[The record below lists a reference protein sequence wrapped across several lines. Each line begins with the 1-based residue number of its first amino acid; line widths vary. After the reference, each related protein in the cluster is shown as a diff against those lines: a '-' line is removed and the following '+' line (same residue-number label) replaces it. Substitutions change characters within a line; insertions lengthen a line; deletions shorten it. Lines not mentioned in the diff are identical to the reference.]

1 MRGSFCATLTVA
13 LPEGRGNPAALGVS
27 GTGTKRESWIMPAEN
42 KGLFITGTDTG
53 VGKTLVAAGLAR
65 CLRDRGM
72 RPGVLKP
79 VETGCALRGGRRIPR
94 DGSFLKHMA
103 GATEPIEEIVP
114 YRLAAPLAP
123 QVAAGKEGVRIQTRR
138 IHRAFREISSRHPCT
153 LVEGAGGILVPVTRR
168 TTMVDLMKQFELPV
182 LLVSRIGLG
191 TLNHT
196 LLTLFYL
203 AQCGIPVAGIVL
215 NDPDGRRDLSARSNP
230 ATLVQW
236 SSVPILGNI
245 PFRKGIRMTWDYAD
259 EIARGFARH
268 AQVDTIIRQ
277 MSRFGPSLEKRS

>member
-1 MRGSFCATLTVA
+1 
-13 LPEGRGNPAALGVS
+13 
-27 GTGTKRESWIMPAEN
+27 MPAEN

-53 VGKTLVAAGLAR
+53 VGKTFVAAGLAR
-65 CLRDRGM
+65 CLRDRGFA
-72 RPGVLKP
+72 PGVIKP
-79 VETGCALRGGRRIPR
+79 VETGCALRNGKRIPR

-123 QVAAGKEGVRIQTRR
+123 QVAAEKEGVRIQPQR
-138 IHRAFREISSRHPCT
+138 IHRAFREIFSRHPCT

-168 TTMVDLMKQFELPV
+168 STMVDLMKQFELPV

-196 LLTLFYL
+196 LLTLYYL
-203 AQCGIPVAGIVL
+203 AQHGIPVAGVVL
-215 NDPDGRRDLSARSNP
+215 NDPDGCRDLSARSNP
-230 ATLVQW
+230 ATLEQW

-245 PFRKGIRMTWDYAD
+245 PYRKGIRMARGCGD
-259 EIARGFARH
+259 EIARRVDRYVEVERISQMCRLGEKNH
-268 AQVDTIIRQ
+268 AGTGWGRTLDR
-277 MSRFGPSLEKRS
+277 

>member
-1 MRGSFCATLTVA
+1 MAGER
-13 LPEGRGNPAALGVS
+13 
-27 GTGTKRESWIMPAEN
+27 

-53 VGKTLVAAGLAR
+53 VGKTLVTAGLAR
-65 CLRDRGM
+65 CLRDRGFA
-72 RPGVLKP
+72 PGVIKP
-79 VETGCALRGGRRIPR
+79 VETGCALRNGKRIPR

-123 QVAAGKEGVRIQTRR
+123 QVAAEREGVRIQTRR
-138 IHRAFREISSRHPCT
+138 LQSAFRAISSRHPFI

-196 LLTLFYL
+196 LLTLYYL
-203 AQCGIPVAGIVL
+203 AQHRIPVAGVVL
-215 NDPDGRRDLSARSNP
+215 NDPDGCRDLSARSNP
-230 ATLVQW
+230 ATLEQW
-236 SSVPILGNI
+236 TSVPLLGNI
-245 PFRKGIRMTWDYAD
+245 PCHKGTRMTRGCAD
-259 EIARGFARH
+259 EIARR
-268 AQVDTIIRQ
+268 VDRYVDVDGIIRR
-277 MSRFGPSLEKRS
+277 MSRFGPLVPNEAFHRKRLEELKDLKGKIDIQVDLKRSRRRSG

>member
-1 MRGSFCATLTVA
+1 
-13 LPEGRGNPAALGVS
+13 
-27 GTGTKRESWIMPAEN
+27 MPAEN

-79 VETGCALRGGRRIPR
+79 VETGCALRGGKRIPR

-103 GATEPIEEIVP
+103 GATERIEEIVP

-123 QVAAGKEGVRIQTRR
+123 QVAAEKEGVRIQTQR

-168 TTMVDLMKQFELPV
+168 TTMVDLMKLFKLPV
-182 LLVSRIGLG
+182 LIVSRIGLG

-215 NDPDGRRDLSARSNP
+215 NDPDGCRDLSVRSNP
-230 ATLVQW
+230 ATLEQW
-236 SSVPILGNI
+236 SSAPILGNI
-245 PFRKGIRMTWDYAD
+245 PFLKGVRMTRQFDN
-259 EIARGFARH
+259 EITRR
-268 AQVDTIIRQ
+268 VDRYVEVDGVIR
-277 MSRFGPSLEKRS
+277 RFLR